1 MDNSFLNQKH
11 SGQPGRQ
18 LNHAVN
24 TIMCSSVMS
33 HLSASCLSKYT
44 HHKISR
50 DILLSFYNIVEDT
63 IYTFFAHLWMHISF
77 DKQCSLLY
85 FGLPAEIQN
94 KFDSSCLTLELLRHL
109 RKFTALQKAK
119 RARYEERIVFNSF
132 SQLKR
137 LVCFPV
143 AAFLA
148 DHPDLI
154 PNHVNATAA

>member
-77 DKQCSLLY
+77 DKQCSLLILG
-85 FGLPAEIQN
+85 FLP
-94 KFDSSCLTLELLRHL
+94 KYKTRLMLELLRHL

-132 SQLKR
+132 IQLKR
-137 LVCFPV
+137 LVCFKV